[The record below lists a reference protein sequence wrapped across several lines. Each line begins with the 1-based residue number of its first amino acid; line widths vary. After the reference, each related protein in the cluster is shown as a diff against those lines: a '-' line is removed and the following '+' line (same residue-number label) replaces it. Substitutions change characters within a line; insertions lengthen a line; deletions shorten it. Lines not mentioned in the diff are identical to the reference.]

1 MFYWIIKSLAWPLR
15 KFYFRIEAR
24 GLQHLPG
31 EGPAILVA
39 NHASYLDAGVLGSVL
54 PRKIHFVVLAT
65 MHKMWRFRWFYS
77 GMETIPVSRGAGDH
91 APIRRSLQVLRAGG
105 VLGIFPE
112 GGRTYDGE
120 LRAPREGAA
129 LLAKMSGA
137 AVVPAGI
144 QGAYESMPRGRFWP
158 RPRKIRVRLGAPLRF
173 PVSDGRDRQAERE
186 ALKRFSVE
194 IMEAIRTLVAPAVA
208 PEETR

>member
-24 GLQHLPG
+24 GLEHLPRQ
-31 EGPAILVA
+31 GPAILVA
-39 NHASYLDAGVLGSVL
+39 NHASFLDAGVLGSTL
-54 PRKIHFVVLAT
+54 PRKIHFVVLSS

-91 APIRRSLQVLRAGG
+91 APIRRSLEVLRAGG

-112 GGRTYDGE
+112 GGRTYDGK
-120 LRAPREGAA
+120 LRPPREGTA
-129 LLAKMSGA
+129 LLAKKSGA

-144 QGAYESMPRGRFWP
+144 QGAYESLPRGRFWP
-158 RPRKIRVRLGAPLRF
+158 RPRKIRVALGPPLRF
-173 PVSDGRDRQAERE
+173 PVGERRDRQAERE
-186 ALKRFSVE
+186 ALRSFSLE
-194 IMEAIRTLVAPAVA
+194 MMRSIEKLVAPAA
-208 PEETR
+208 PEEAR